1 MTKISDV
8 IEKFINELLSDTKNT
23 ELIIKRN
30 ELANHFSCV
39 PSQIN
44 YVLTTR
50 FTKERGYYIESKRG
64 GGGYIKIRK
73 FKYKCHNSLK
83 EALYEKIRDSI
94 TYNSGVKI
102 VKTLIESRLISER
115 EGNIIKATINDRTI
129 ILSGNLM
136 NKQRAELLKAVII
149 SILE

>member
-8 IEKFINELLSDTKNT
+8 IEKFINELLTDTKDM
-23 ELIIKRN
+23 ELVIKRN
-30 ELANHFSCV
+30 ELATHFSCV

-50 FTKERGYYIESKRG
+50 FTVDRGYYIESRRG

-73 FKYKCHNSLK
+73 FEYKCHNSLK
-83 EALYEKIRDSI
+83 DALYDKIGESI

-102 VKTLIESRLISER
+102 VRTLIESGLILDR
-115 EGNIIKATINDRTI
+115 EGNIIKATINDRTLV
-129 ILSGNLM
+129 LSGNLM
-136 NKQRAELLKAVII
+136 NKQRAELLKAVIM